1 MFFSSHDAAT
11 NRRLL
16 AAAGFELLVDEIVET
31 REPEGPVP
39 FLWVLA
45 RRGPA

>member
-11 NRRLL
+11 NRQLL
-16 AAAGFELLVDEIVET
+16 ADAGFTLVLDEVVSMN
-31 REPEGPVP
+31 EPEGEVS

-45 RRGPA
+45 EKP